1 MCIYLHVYVCIFNLN
16 TSRFSSKYVFLESC
30 WFLVFPK
37 AGMPDAV
44 RYLLSSKRIRN
55 SLPGNWQ
62 DLLKVCIPLGNLSYE
77 RVRGFN
83 EQKFNLDKI

>member
-1 MCIYLHVYVCIFNLN
+1 
-16 TSRFSSKYVFLESC
+16 
-30 WFLVFPK
+30 
-37 AGMPDAV
+37 MPDAV
-44 RYLLSSKRIRN
+44 RYLLGSKRIRS